1 MALRWNRSTSL
12 RPEVHFA
19 ARRFEN
25 AAMGVATM
33 AGKSAV
39 GRNPMNIPRRGISR
53 HPLVAGNATSSGGR
67 KTPKFAFVETFRTI
81 G

>member
-1 MALRWNRSTSL
+1 MSRLEQMSLWGNRSTSL

-25 AAMGVATM
+25 AVMGVETM

-39 GRNPMNIPRRGISR
+39 GRNPVKLPEAAKYLGVERRQ
-53 HPLVAGNATSSGGR
+53 
-67 KTPKFAFVETFRTI
+67 KCF
-81 G
+81 